1 MRILIVNTLY
11 HPFKVGG
18 AEVSVQLLAEGLVKA
33 GHQVR
38 VVSLHDQNVKKI
50 NRVNGVEVSY
60 LPLFNKYWPY
70 SDYVPTKL
78 EKLVWHF
85 LDNYN
90 IVMAKRVESEILD
103 FKPDIIHTNN
113 LAGFSV
119 SIWSKVSNLRIPLVH
134 TSRDYYL
141 FHPNNTLYKNNDIQ
155 DPNSIE
161 VRLFSIFKKI
171 ISKKVQYYIGI
182 SDFIKEFHLKNN
194 FFDKNKS
201 SFIYNAVDMIKKENN
216 VDRRKKIGYIGSLTK
231 DKGFDKYCEIAKNN
245 NDKYDFLAAGRFKKN
260 TEGLRLEKE
269 AELSN
274 VKLLG
279 FVEFKDFLKIVDSVV
294 LPIQWNEPFG
304 RVIVESCLAGVDVYS
319 NKVGGISELYKIFP
333 NLKEIKNGDL
343 FINEKR
349 VDNTVISHIFSV
361 ENVVFE
367 HLKIY
372 EKVLSEFY
380 GDR

>member
-141 FHPNNTLYKNNDIQ
+141 FHPNNTLYKNNDNQ
-155 DPNSIE
+155 DPKSIE
-161 VRLFSIFKKI
+161 VKFFSILKKI
-171 ISKKVQYYIGI
+171 LSKRVQYYIGI
-182 SDFIKEFHLKNN
+182 SDFIKEFHLKNG
-194 FFDKNKS
+194 FFDKKKS
-201 SFIYNAVDMIKKENN
+201 TFIYNAVSVIKKEKNL
-216 VDRRKKIGYIGSLTK
+216 DQRKKIGYIGGLTK
-231 DKGFDKYCEIAKNN
+231 DKGFDKYCEIAKINS
-245 NDKYDFLAAGRFKKN
+245 DKYDFVAAGRFKN
-260 TEGLRLEKE
+260 SIEGLNLERE
-269 AELSN
+269 ANLSN
-274 VKLLG
+274 VKVLG
-279 FVEFKDFLKIVDSVV
+279 FVDFKDFLKIVDAIV

-304 RVIVESCLAGVDVYS
+304 RVVVESALTGVDVYS
-319 NKVGGISELYKIFP
+319 NKVGGISELYKFFP
-333 NLKEIKNGDL
+333 NLKEIRAGDL
-343 FINEKR
+343 FINEKH
-349 VDNTVISHIFSV
+349 VDNSAISPIFSV
-361 ENVVFE
+361 ESVVSE
-367 HLKIY
+367 HLEIY
-372 EKVLSEFY
+372 EKVLSGFH
-380 GDR
+380 GNQ